1 VRAISKSRGVA
12 GVTLKLSNLGVRY
25 PFAVGQNFM
34 RSPFLSIFQL
44 SHRAAVTADMLAI
57 VAFVTVG
64 LINHKGGLSASGYA
78 RDVLPIGGCWLVAA
92 GPFDLYKHPRWRALL
107 ATWLVG
113 VTAGVLV
120 RALVRW
126 RLDGDDA
133 VFLPV
138 ALCFSLLFV
147 LAFRFAARLLVLRT

>member
-1 VRAISKSRGVA
+1 MRILRLNHRTAVA
-12 GVTLKLSNLGVRY
+12 
-25 PFAVGQNFM
+25 
-34 RSPFLSIFQL
+34 
-44 SHRAAVTADMLAI
+44 ADLLALF
-57 VAFVTVG
+57 AFVTVG
-64 LINHKGGLSASGYA
+64 LFNHHGGVSTTGYA
-78 RDVLPIGGCWLVAA
+78 RDIPPIAACWLIAA
-92 GPFDLYKHPRWRALL
+92 GAFDLYKRPSRRALL

-126 RLDGDDA
+126 RLDGGDA

-147 LAFRFAARLLVLRT
+147 LAFRAVASFAAPRLA

>member
-1 VRAISKSRGVA
+1 MSLTMHILNLNHRIAVA
-12 GVTLKLSNLGVRY
+12 TDL
-25 PFAVGQNFM
+25 
-34 RSPFLSIFQL
+34 
-44 SHRAAVTADMLAI
+44 LALF
-57 VAFVTVG
+57 AFVTVG
-64 LINHKGGLSASGYA
+64 LFNHDGGVSATGYA
-78 RDVLPIGGCWLVAA
+78 RDILPIAGCWLLAA
-92 GPFDLYKHPRWRALL
+92 GAFDLYKRPRPRALL

-126 RLDGDDA
+126 RFDGGDA

-147 LAFRFAARLLVLRT
+147 LAFRAVASFAMPRLA

>member
-1 VRAISKSRGVA
+1 
-12 GVTLKLSNLGVRY
+12 
-25 PFAVGQNFM
+25 M
-34 RSPFLSIFQL
+34 RSPFPLIFQL
-44 SHRAAVTADMLAI
+44 RHRSAVAADMLALL
-57 VAFVTVG
+57 AFVTVG
-64 LINHKGGLSASGYA
+64 LFNHHGGVSATGYA
-78 RDVLPIGGCWLVAA
+78 RDILPIAGCWLLAA
-92 GPFDLYKHPRWRALL
+92 GAFDLYKRPRRRALV

-126 RLDGDDA
+126 RLDGGDA

-147 LAFRFAARLLVLRT
+147 LAFRFAARLLVVRA

>member
-1 VRAISKSRGVA
+1 
-12 GVTLKLSNLGVRY
+12 
-25 PFAVGQNFM
+25 M
-34 RSPFLSIFQL
+34 RPHFPPIFKL
-44 SHRAAVTADMLAI
+44 SHRTAVATDLLALL
-57 VAFVTVG
+57 AFVTVG
-64 LINHKGGLSASGYA
+64 LFNHHGGVSATGYA
-78 RDVLPIGGCWLVAA
+78 RDILPIAGCWLVAA
-92 GPFDLYKHPRWRALL
+92 GAFDLYKRPRWRALL

-126 RLDGDDA
+126 RLDGGDA

-147 LAFRFAARLLVLRT
+147 LAFRAVASFAAPRLA